1 MCVLQ
6 AEVDVDSRRMMP
18 PPPERAAAAAS
29 GKYRA
34 ELSLSRGDYDSPS
47 SSVSVNSAGPSSPPL
62 YQQQQQQQQVPE
74 PPTAYTI

>member
-18 PPPERAAAAAS
+18 ERAAA

-62 YQQQQQQQQVPE
+62 YQQQQQQVPE

>member
-1 MCVLQ
+1 VLQ

-18 PPPERAAAAAS
+18 ERAAAAAA

-47 SSVSVNSAGPSSPPL
+47 SSVSVHSAGPSSPPL
-62 YQQQQQQQQVPE
+62 YQQQQQQVPE

>member
-1 MCVLQ
+1 VLQ
-6 AEVDVDSRRMMP
+6 AEVDVESRQMM
-18 PPPERAAAAAS
+18 PPERAAAAAS

-62 YQQQQQQQQVPE
+62 YHQQQQQQQVPE

>member
-1 MCVLQ
+1 VLQ

-18 PPPERAAAAAS
+18 ERAAVAAS

-62 YQQQQQQQQVPE
+62 YQPQQVPE